1 MKLYTEEQVREAI
14 LIAVDII
21 ASEKTW
27 TLDDVIDKV
36 NSIELP
42 SDKEIL
48 KTAKECVYEDL
59 DISVASFELGA
70 RWYREQIKN
79 QQQ

>member
-42 SDKEIL
+42 SDEEIEEII
-48 KTAKECVYEDL
+48 KP
-59 DISVASFELGA
+59 FEFEYTKIGFRACA
-70 RWYREQIKN
+70 RWIKN
-79 QQQ
+79 KIQGGNK

>member
-14 LIAVDII
+14 LIAIDII

-48 KTAKECVYEDL
+48 KTAKECVYKDL
-59 DISVASFELGA
+59 DISVGSFELGA